1 MPKKEPHSRM
11 KISRSKKEP
20 HRRMKISMLEKE
32 PHGLVN
38 NWSFILFVIYWEVR
52 LKPPNIALSLV
63 LHWLPRKGRDRLV
76 FVLWACS
83 CSARRWLDLP
93 GPGFVV
99 IHRPAQMPRVQAP
112 HYITL
117 HYTNLWQ
124 SFENFHFKET
134 GKGFSIDQ
142 TTTTYFILNWWNN
155 HSYFHIYIH
164 KALYSFGRPQRPS
177 QVPEFL
183 VLPVFS

>member
-20 HRRMKISMLEKE
+20 HSRMKISMLEKE
-32 PHGLVN
+32 PHGLIN

-52 LKPPNIALSLV
+52 LRPPNIALSLV

-83 CSARRWLDLP
+83 CSARRWLVLP

-99 IHRPAQMPRVQAP
+99 IHRPAQMTRVQAP
-112 HYITL
+112 HYITFTQPSTHL
-117 HYTNLWQ
+117 HSTQPWKYKL
-124 SFENFHFKET
+124 S
-134 GKGFSIDQ
+134 
-142 TTTTYFILNWWNN
+142 
-155 HSYFHIYIH
+155 HSN
-164 KALYSFGRPQRPS
+164 SNSVQRATHPPPL
-177 QVPEFL
+177 QPTVKVRVEP
-183 VLPVFS
+183 

>member
-1 MPKKEPHSRM
+1 MNSRFQYQWRSRIVGRRFSMPNKEPYSRMKILIPKKEPHSRM
-11 KISRSKKEP
+11 KISRSKKES
-20 HRRMKISMLEKE
+20 HSRMKISMLEKE
-32 PHGLVN
+32 PHGLIN
-38 NWSFILFVIYWEVR
+38 KRSFILFVIYWEVR

-112 HYITL
+112 HYM
-117 HYTNLWQ
+117 
-124 SFENFHFKET
+124 
-134 GKGFSIDQ
+134 
-142 TTTTYFILNWWNN
+142 WN
-155 HSYFHIYIH
+155 SKCKFQIY
-164 KALYSFGRPQRPS
+164 S
-177 QVPEFL
+177 
-183 VLPVFS
+183 